1 MEIAQ
6 IEYQLRF
13 DDFDEKI
20 MIFRKIFKI
29 LKIFE
34 KIKFFKKSSNFK
46 LLQNFCFLS
55 YDQRKKVAERL
66 FFRKKMSARAFARAA
81 RRKSSFA
88 YESYKIAIFWLFR

>member
-34 KIKFFKKSSNFK
+34 KIKISKKKSE
-46 LLQNFCFLS
+46 LQFASKF
-55 YDQRKKVAERL
+55 L
-66 FFRKKMSARAFARAA
+66 FF
-81 RRKSSFA
+81 
-88 YESYKIAIFWLFR
+88 EL